1 MYIDLSDG
9 ARTLIH
15 KEAIKDSNGN
25 IIKEK
30 INDIN
35 GIEIFKY
42 KGKDGDI
49 IEYLADEDGVLI
61 KGIKYGRF
69 SYISTLSYNH

>member
-9 ARTLIH
+9 ARTLIN
-15 KEAIKDSNGN
+15 KETIKDSNGN

-30 INDIN
+30 INNID
-35 GIEIFKY
+35 GIELFKY

-49 IEYLADEDGVLI
+49 IEFLENENGTII

-69 SYISTLSYNH
+69 TYISTISYNH